1 MGCEKDIEIH
11 TSQRVKD
18 REPGFNVDRVVLEL
32 GIDRLRN
39 GKGAL
44 VQDCS
49 QYPGAGILQVL
60 NSFSCRFPTR
70 SIGFKD
76 QNHSFGS
83 PSQHNA
89 VAAQSQRGSIDQN
102 IFEVLAQFR

>member
-11 TSQRVKD
+11 TNQRVKD

-60 NSFSCRFPTR
+60 NSFSCRFTTR
-70 SIGFKD
+70 RIGFED
-76 QNHSFGS
+76 QNHTVYS
-83 PSQHNA
+83 PAQYNG
-89 VAAQSQRGSIDQN
+89 VAAKAQRGGI
-102 IFEVLAQFR
+102 

>member
-44 VQDCS
+44 VQNCS
-49 QYPGAGILQVL
+49 
-60 NSFSCRFPTR
+60 
-70 SIGFKD
+70 
-76 QNHSFGS
+76 
-83 PSQHNA
+83 
-89 VAAQSQRGSIDQN
+89 
-102 IFEVLAQFR
+102 